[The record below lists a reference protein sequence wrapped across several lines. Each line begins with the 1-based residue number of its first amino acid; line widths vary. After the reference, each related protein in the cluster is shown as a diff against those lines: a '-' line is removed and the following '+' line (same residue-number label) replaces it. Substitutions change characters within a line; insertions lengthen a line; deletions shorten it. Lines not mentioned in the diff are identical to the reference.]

1 MDPNP
6 QPQRPGGWRAPL
18 TLLPAAV
25 RGVLAALLLLFNT
38 LLWCGVLFVLALLR
52 LLLLPW
58 PAAQAGL
65 DPLLNAVA
73 QAWVAGNGGWMRLLH
88 PTRWQVQGVEQA
100 AGGGWT
106 LVTCNH
112 QSWVDIL
119 VLQRV
124 LHRRLPLLK
133 FFLKRELIW
142 VPVMGLAWWA
152 LGFPFMRR
160 HSDAVLRRHPEKR
173 FEDLEEAR
181 RACARFALAPT
192 SVMNF
197 VEGTRFTPAKHEA
210 QKSPYR
216 HLLKPKAGG
225 LAAAL
230 AVLGERFDSLVD
242 VTVAYPAGVPSFWQF
257 LCGGVPELRVWVER
271 HPIPAD
277 FCRADAATD
286 PRVRRRVGRWLQEL
300 WLAKDSRLDEM
311 LAGDGQPRAQRAPSS
326 AEAAVLATNATSA
339 SADSMPPQRVQPD

>member
-1 MDPNP
+1 VSPEP
-6 QPQRPGGWRAPL
+6 VPHTPPGLPPAAALPPRAPL
-18 TLLPAAV
+18 AFLPPPLRGAV
-25 RGVLAALLLLFNT
+25 AALLLLGNT
-38 LLWCGVLFVLALLR
+38 LLWCSVLFVLALLR
-52 LLLLPW
+52 LSLLPW
-58 PAAQAGL
+58 SAAQARL

-73 QAWVAGNGGWMRLLH
+73 QAWVAGNSAWMRLVQ
-88 PTRWQVQGVEQA
+88 PTRWQVQGLDQA
-100 AGGGWT
+100 GSGGWT

-124 LHRRLPLLK
+124 LHGRLPLLK

-173 FEDLEEAR
+173 LEDLEATR

-197 VEGTRFTPAKHEA
+197 VEGTRFTAAKHAA
-210 QKSPYR
+210 QQSPYR

-230 AVLGERFDSLVD
+230 AVLGERFDALID
-242 VTVAYPAGVPSFWQF
+242 VTIAYPGGAPTFWQF
-257 LCGGVPELRVWVER
+257 LCGRVPEIRVWIDR
-271 HPIPAD
+271 HPIPAE
-277 FCRADAATD
+277 FCRADAAAD
-286 PRVRRRVGRWLQEL
+286 AGIRRRVGRWLNEL
-300 WLAKDSRLDEM
+300 WQAKDARL
-311 LAGDGQPRAQRAPSS
+311 
-326 AEAAVLATNATSA
+326 EALLGGGA
-339 SADSMPPQRVQPD
+339 R